1 MEALQLIQ
9 PSPFTESKDNMATT
23 YDKIASTTLGSSN
36 ATITFSS
43 IPATY
48 TDLRLVIVGTS
59 SGNANPE
66 LTFNGDN
73 SGAGTN
79 YSRTALA
86 GDGSSALSTQDAN
99 LPYIVNYLV
108 FFRTSQPVFNSF
120 DVFSYAGSTYKTV
133 LCEGAADTNGAG
145 GTGRTVGLWR
155 STSAITSLRLAFA
168 SQTFSAGTTATLYG
182 IKAA

>member
-1 MEALQLIQ
+1 
-9 PSPFTESKDNMATT
+9 MATT
-23 YDKIASTTLGSSN
+23 YDKIATTTLGSSN

-86 GDGSSALSTQDAN
+86 GDGSSALSTRDTN

-108 FFRTSQPVFNSF
+108 FFTSGTVSYQSF
-120 DVFSYAGSTYKTV
+120 DIFSYAGSTFKTV
-133 LCEGAADTNGAG
+133 LCDGAADRNGSGA
-145 GTGRTVGLWR
+145 TGKAVGLWR
-155 STSAITSLRLAFA
+155 STSAITSLRLFFA

-182 IKAA
+182 ILKA